1 MKELL
6 VEERDGD
13 RTTTRFG
20 ATRTDRTFTP
30 EELRQIFTAG
40 SPLEGARAER

>member
-20 ATRTDRTFTP
+20 ATRSDRTFTP
-30 EELRQIFTAG
+30 EEIERIFGAG
-40 SPLEGARAER
+40 APLEGVRAER